1 MGKRVIVLL
10 NASKRKSLFFKSTI
24 MDNKSLISKYNVA
37 APRYTSYPTVPFWEN
52 EAFNELD
59 WRKNVLARYKQSKD
73 QGISIYIHLPYCESL
88 CTYCGCNTRI
98 TKNHKVE
105 DPYISS
111 LLREWKMYREL
122 LGDDRILIQEIHL
135 GGGTPTFFQPE
146 NLKRLITG
154 ILEGNSKTVDAS
166 FSFEAHPANTSRAH
180 LQSLYDL
187 GFKRLSLGIQD
198 FDERVQFVIN
208 RHQTIEDVSR
218 VMMEAREMG
227 YESINF
233 DLIYGLPLQTV
244 DSVRMTIESSLN
256 MCPDRISFYSY
267 AHVPWI
273 KPGQRRFTELD
284 LPAGEEKLNLYNLGK
299 EMIQAAGY
307 EDVGMDHFAKKEDA
321 LFKANSDGTLH
332 RNFMG
337 YADRYTPLM
346 IGLGVSSISDAWT
359 AFGQN
364 VKTVEEYHQCIEEGR
379 LPVFKGHL
387 LNEEDVIIRQY
398 ILDMMCRGVV
408 NLLPYHGLNE
418 RIQERLEPLLL
429 DDLISVDGLKVSI
442 TPSGK
447 SFLRNVCM
455 AFDERLQRTK
465 ERDNLFSQAI

>member
-1 MGKRVIVLL
+1 
-10 NASKRKSLFFKSTI
+10 
-24 MDNKSLISKYNVA
+24 MDKTSLISKYNVA

-52 EAFNELD
+52 DAFNEVE
-59 WRKNVLARYKQSKD
+59 WKKNVLARYKQSKD
-73 QGISIYIHLPYCESL
+73 EGISIYIHLPYCESL

-105 DPYISS
+105 DPYITS
-111 LLREWKMYREL
+111 LLQEWKMYREL
-122 LGDDRILIQEIHL
+122 LGEENILIQEIHL

-146 NLKRLITG
+146 NLKRLIEG
-154 ILEGNSKTVDAS
+154 ILEGNSKTEDAS
-166 FSFEAHPANTSRAH
+166 FSFEAHPANTTREH
-180 LQSLYDL
+180 LQTLYDL
-187 GFKRLSLGIQD
+187 GFKRLSLGVQD

-208 RHQTIEDVSR
+208 RYQTVEDVSR
-218 VMMEAREMG
+218 VMTEARAIG

-233 DLIYGLPLQTV
+233 DLIYGLPLQTR
-244 DSVRMTIESSLN
+244 DSVKMTIESSLKLS
-256 MCPDRISFYSY
+256 PDRISFYSY

-273 KPGQRRFTELD
+273 KPGQRRFTEMD
-284 LPAGEEKLNLYNLGK
+284 LPVGEEKLNLYKLGK
-299 EMIQAAGY
+299 AMIQEAGY
-307 EDVGMDHFAKKEDA
+307 EDVGMDHFSKKEDA
-321 LFKANSDGTLH
+321 LYLAQANGLLH

-364 VKTVEEYHQCIEEGR
+364 VKTVEEYHQCIAEGR

-398 ILDMMCRGVV
+398 ILDMMCRGTVS
-408 NLLPYHGLNE
+408 LLPQHELNAL
-418 RIQERLEPLLL
+418 ILERLEPLEL
-429 DDLISVDGLKVSI
+429 DNLIKVDGQKIAI
-442 TPSGK
+442 TALGK

-465 ERDNLFSQAI
+465 ERENLFSQAI